1 MFSSFLS
8 QHPNRWANTT
18 VKPEMDH
25 RMRTLNTWTKEHSTS
40 WTPHKGPAQEGP
52 RWGPRWEPLQEG
64 SRWVPRW
71 GPLQEGPRRGPLQE
85 GPRWW
90 YQWMVPNDDT
100 NGYHRTRDV
109 SASIRRWSL
118 MPWLRKPKESNMEAS
133 GRHNQRG
140 YVSASLQTQ
149 RVLATSVVFYCWEDG
164 LRWCTIKNWIVKR
177 FHKSI

>member
-18 VKPEMDH
+18 VEPKMDH

-40 WTPHKGPAQEGP
+40 WTPHKGPA
-52 RWGPRWEPLQEG
+52 
-64 SRWVPRW
+64 
-71 GPLQEGPRRGPLQE
+71 QEGPRRGPLQE